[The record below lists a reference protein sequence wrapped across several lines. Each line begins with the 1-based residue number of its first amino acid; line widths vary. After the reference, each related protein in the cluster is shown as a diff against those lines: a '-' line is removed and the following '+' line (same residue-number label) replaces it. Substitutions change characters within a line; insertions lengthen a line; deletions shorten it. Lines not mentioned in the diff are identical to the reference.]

1 MQFEE
6 DYFMKSFYVASLTA
20 IAVIAAA
27 PFVSGMPV
35 VANLQTAKTTIAQN
49 VQRQAPV
56 KMSLGAEKQI
66 LQKDA
71 QGKQQVSWQL
81 LQGKVTVQPGDVIR
95 YTLKGENNS
104 DRPVT
109 NLVFSQ
115 PIPQGTVYILNSASV
130 AQNAGAKITYSID
143 SGKTFAANPTI
154 KVKLAN
160 GKVETRPAPAE
171 AYTNIRWN
179 FGSSISPEAKMTATY
194 QVKVQ

>member
-1 MQFEE
+1 
-6 DYFMKSFYVASLTA
+6 MKSFYVASLTA

-66 LQKDA
+66 VQQDA
-71 QGKQQVSWQL
+71 QGKQQISWQL

-95 YTLKGENNS
+95 YTLAGENNS
-104 DRPVT
+104 DRPVK

-115 PIPQGTVYILNSASV
+115 PIPQGTVYILNSANV
-130 AQNAGAKITYSID
+130 AQNAGAKTTYSID
-143 SGKTFAANPTI
+143 NGKTFVQNPTV

-179 FGSSISPEAKMTATY
+179 FGATVNPKATTMATY